1 MFGRYI
7 CFCDRFSIKF
17 QLIFLS
23 YLLITRKE
31 NFVIFYW
38 TELAAVPMVEAMVA
52 LVLVDQLMAQH
63 AQCNLFPANF
73 DLQESLS
80 AKLET
85 EEVPF

>member
-1 MFGRYI
+1 
-7 CFCDRFSIKF
+7 
-17 QLIFLS
+17 LS
-23 YLLITRKE
+23 YLFITTKE
-31 NFVIFYW
+31 NFLNFYW
-38 TELAAVPMVEAMVA
+38 TGLAAVPMVEAMVA
-52 LVLVDQLMAQH
+52 LVLVDQLMAQY